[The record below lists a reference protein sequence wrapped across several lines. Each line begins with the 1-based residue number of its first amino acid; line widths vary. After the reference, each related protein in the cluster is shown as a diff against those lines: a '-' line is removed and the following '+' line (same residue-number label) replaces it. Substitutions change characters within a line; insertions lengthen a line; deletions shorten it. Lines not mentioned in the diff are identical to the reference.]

1 MDPDSIS
8 WTAFWVPEGLFEWLV
23 MPFGLKNAPAIFQRK
38 MDNCFR
44 GTEKFIAVYID
55 DILVFSETEEE
66 HQEHLKVLLNICRR
80 NGLILSPTKMKI
92 GSSTI
97 EFLGA
102 TIGNSKIRLQPHII
116 SKVADFKNE
125 ELQTTKGLRSWLGIL
140 NYARSYIP
148 NLGKILGPLYSKT
161 SPNGE
166 KRMNGQDW
174 ALVDK
179 VKSIIKNLP
188 ELAIPPAQ
196 CYVIIEADG
205 CMEGWGGV
213 LKWKPQKYD
222 PKTAELVSAY
232 ASGKPMDP
240 YKRRR
245 IGSSTMGGYYYSTP
259 SQAQQSGNS
268 TSEEPY
274 HFLAQYKEVTHSR
287 GPGVCTVLEEDARK
301 HLADIE
307 KTVANQLIH
316 NILELKLIQDI
327 KEADFSIRSKHP
339 KGLYFKDSLPR
350 VTAVKSSLFGAFLQ
364 LQGVIQ
370 EMVDTPP

>member
-1 MDPDSIS
+1 MDPDSVP

-66 HQEHLKVLLNICRR
+66 HREHLKVLLNICRR

-92 GSSTI
+92 GSPTI

-102 TIGNSKIRLQPHII
+102 TIGNSKIKLQPHII
-116 SKVADFKNE
+116 S
-125 ELQTTKGLRSWLGIL
+125 
-140 NYARSYIP
+140 
-148 NLGKILGPLYSKT
+148 KILGPLYSKT

-174 ALVDK
+174 AVVDK
-179 VKSIIKNLP
+179 VKSIIKDLP

-222 PKTAELVSAY
+222 PKTSELISAY

-268 TSEEPY
+268 TPEEPY
-274 HFLAQYKEVTHSR
+274 HFLAQYKEVTNSR

-350 VTAVKSSLFGAFLQ
+350 VTAVKSSLFGAFL
-364 LQGVIQ
+364 
-370 EMVDTPP
+370 